1 MFLGHF
7 AAGLAAKKLTPYT
20 SLGTLLLSAQLLD
33 LIWPTLL
40 LLGAERV
47 RLAPGIT
54 AVTPLD
60 FVSYPWSHSL
70 AMAIVW
76 ALLLSGAYVLIRR
89 YPRGAIVAL
98 GLVVSHWVLDFVTH
112 RPDLP
117 LVPLGGPVVGLG
129 LWNSLP
135 ATVVVEG
142 LMFALGLYLYKINT
156 EPVDKI
162 GNARVCRL
170 RDHADSHLRRQPV
183 RSPAAGRD
191 GDRLRRPRAV
201 AAGSVGVLVGPPQ
214 SRDKTVVVRQPQ
226 EDGKIASGADR

>member
-76 ALLLSGAYVLIRR
+76 ALLFSGAYVLIRR

-98 GLVVSHWVLDFVTH
+98 GLVVSHWVLDLVTH

-117 LVPLGGPVVGLG
+117 LVPFGGPVVGLG
-129 LWNSLP
+129 LWNSMP
-135 ATVVVEG
+135 ATVAVEA
-142 LMFALGLYLYKINT
+142 LLFALGLYLYKINT
-156 EPVDKI
+156 EPVDRI
-162 GNARVCRL
+162 GT
-170 RDHADSHLRRQPV
+170 HAFVAFGVTLIAIY
-183 RSPAAGRD
+183 AA
-191 GDRLRRPRAV
+191 
-201 AAGSVGVLVGPPQ
+201 SLVGPPPPDETMIAYVGHAQ
-214 SRDKTVVVRQPQ
+214 WVLVVWGYWLDRHRVAIRQW
-226 EDGKIASGADR
+226 

>member
-1 MFLGHF
+1 VFLGHF

-40 LLGAERV
+40 LLDIERV
-47 RLAPGIT
+47 RIAPGNT

-70 AMAIVW
+70 LMAAVW
-76 ALLLSGAYVLIRR
+76 ALLFSGLYVLIRR
-89 YPRGAIVAL
+89 YPRGAIATL
-98 GLVVSHWVLDFVTH
+98 GLVLSHWVLDLVTH

-117 LVPLGGPVVGLG
+117 LVPFTGPVVGLG

-156 EPVDKI
+156 EPVDKVGSGAFVAFAI
-162 GNARVCRL
+162 ALV
-170 RDHADSHLRRQPV
+170 AIY
-183 RSPAAGRD
+183 AAS
-191 GDRLRRPRAV
+191 LF
-201 AAGSVGVLVGPPQ
+201 GPPPPDEKMIAYAGHAQ
-214 SRDKTVVVRQPQ
+214 WLLVAWGYWLDRHRVAIRQW
-226 EDGKIASGADR
+226 

>member
-40 LLGAERV
+40 LLGAEHV
-47 RLAPGIT
+47 RIAPGNT

-70 AMAIVW
+70 AMAVVW
-76 ALLLSGAYVLIRR
+76 ALLFSGVYALIRR
-89 YPRGAIVAL
+89 YPRGAVVAL
-98 GLVVSHWVLDFVTH
+98 GLVLSHWVLDVVTH
-112 RPDLP
+112 RADLP

-129 LWNSLP
+129 LWHSVP

-162 GNARVCRL
+162 GT
-170 RDHADSHLRRQPV
+170 HAF
-183 RSPAAGRD
+183 
-191 GDRLRRPRAV
+191 V
-201 AAGSVGVLVGPPQ
+201 AFAITLVAIYTASLMGPPPPDETTIAYVGQ
-214 SRDKTVVVRQPQ
+214 GQWLLVLWGYWLDRHRVAIRQW
-226 EDGKIASGADR
+226 